1 MSDENKLFTDKLML
15 RCLIPLALAIAFNT
29 YCGIKTS
36 ERITKIYELQRE
48 VALHTLDRVEALEKG
63 RSQ

>member
-1 MSDENKLFTDKLML
+1 MSDENKIFTDKMIL
-15 RCLIPLALAIAFNT
+15 RCLVPLAIAIVFNI

-48 VALHTLDRVEALEKG
+48 VSLHILDRVETLEKG
-63 RSQ
+63 CQK